1 MQAVTNYDYHD
12 RHHYDKEH
20 ATPQALCLLEIDNPV
35 DNIEDYKEGRETLQ
49 EEVVNSV
56 NIGLLNLSF

>member
-1 MQAVTNYDYHD
+1 MIIMIGTIMT
-12 RHHYDKEH
+12 KSM
-20 ATPQALCLLEIDNPV
+20 PPLALCLLEIDNPV